1 MKRYSL
7 ILCLVFIV
15 SLSGV
20 ASAQIVLGPHPAAT
34 GGATIY
40 YETSG
45 GAVITSWYYNSYD
58 PWVGGLADSGTSG
71 GVAFS
76 FYYVAHG
83 VFEFNLQGGTTTLP
97 TVGMTAN
104 NFTARL
110 GGLTVTYSS
119 ATGAMNAL
127 DVDLFDMGDGTEDG
141 VLDVYDFNSTLGSRI
156 ARRTHNFGGAPADFD
171 DIDVT
176 DAVRNDLFGAGQTNF
191 SGFILKP
198 NVNAQEK
205 WVIYDRDTPT
215 LTINP
220 GVSPPIDLRLAR
232 P

>member
-1 MKRYSL
+1 
-7 ILCLVFIV
+7 
-15 SLSGV
+15 
-20 ASAQIVLGPHPAAT
+20 
-34 GGATIY
+34 
-40 YETSG
+40 
-45 GAVITSWYYNSYD
+45 
-58 PWVGGLADSGTSG
+58 
-71 GVAFS
+71 
-76 FYYVAHG
+76 
-83 VFEFNLQGGTTTLP
+83 
-97 TVGMTAN
+97 MTAN

-156 ARRTHNFGGAPADFD
+156 AKRTHNFGGAPADFD